1 MRPLYETSE
10 QLRAEASFI
19 CDVERLR
26 GVYFIKLPIE
36 WKVDAF
42 VKRGMRTIAVAELK
56 VRNIA
61 YNQFPDIILSERKVK
76 AGLKLQRHLWGIE
89 KTFQSAKKLQFLFL
103 VRLLDGDYY
112 TEVKDDDSYVV
123 DVGGRTS
130 DTRDAQDI
138 ERVVH
143 IPMTDFRKLEAR

>member
-10 QLRAEASFI
+10 QLEAEKSFMSDIEKLRAVRF
-19 CDVERLR
+19 
-26 GVYFIKLPIE
+26 FKLPID

-42 VKRGMRTIAVAELK
+42 VKRGQRTIAIAELK

-123 DVGGRTS
+123 DVGGRTVT
-130 DTRDAQDI
+130 TRDAQDI

-143 IPMTDFRKLEAR
+143 IPIQDFKRLETR